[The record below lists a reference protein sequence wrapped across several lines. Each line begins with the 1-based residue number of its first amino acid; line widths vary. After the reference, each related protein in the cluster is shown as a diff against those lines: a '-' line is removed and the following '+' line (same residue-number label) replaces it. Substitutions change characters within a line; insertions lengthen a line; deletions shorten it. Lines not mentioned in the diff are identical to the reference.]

1 MVTVS
6 FYTTVK
12 HQTVWGTNSTSQT
25 EAMSVTN
32 QRGLPVK
39 SGSRNWR
46 PWWWLVCALRLYSLR
61 EAEDLQGSD
70 VFERV
75 SSADDTVCVVTSSSC
90 SVGPETFVV
99 CRLES
104 HPGWFH
110 GCWPWQRD
118 RWRASFSLRITLLV
132 IDNDRCVFL
141 PSGEVWRNRKRFIK
155 IFSTHQPV
163 RVLCALNLQ
172 HKHPNINES
181 HHGLASGWLTVD
193 RVGSG
198 PDSEPV
204 RLDYSKPE
212 GNNLTSEIRFYKPS
226 ILFHP
231 HQGRRGGAGYTPDRS
246 PARFKAKLRGHTY
259 DQFRFSN

>member
-1 MVTVS
+1 MMIGLCT
-6 FYTTVK
+6 
-12 HQTVWGTNSTSQT
+12 QTLQPSGGWRSPGFRCLW
-25 EAMSVTN
+25 E
-32 QRGLPVK
+32 GLI
-39 SGSRNWR
+39 S
-46 PWWWLVCALRLYSLR
+46 WWHC
-61 EAEDLQGSD
+61 
-70 VFERV
+70 
-75 SSADDTVCVVTSSSC
+75 VCVVTSSSC

-118 RWRASFSLRITLLV
+118 GWRASFSLMITLLI

-212 GNNLTSEIRFYKPS
+212 GNNLTFDKV
-226 ILFHP
+226 L
-231 HQGRRGGAGYTPDRS
+231 
-246 PARFKAKLRGHTY
+246 
-259 DQFRFSN
+259 